1 MLQDN
6 KEDGMAERE
15 RIREQMKRAFEGDA
29 WHGPGVR
36 EVLDGVT
43 AAQAGKRVIP
53 DAHTIGELVL
63 HMACWKDVVRRRL
76 AGEKV
81 QVSDAENFPK
91 LAPGDTAWR
100 AAREA
105 LDRAHQDLVAA
116 VQSLDESKLDKPLVP
131 GGSAGYVQL
140 HGIIQ
145 HDLYHAGQIA
155 ILKKG

>member
-1 MLQDN
+1 M
-6 KEDGMAERE
+6 RS
-15 RIREQMKRAFEGDA
+15 RATRGTGRA
-29 WHGPGVR
+29 CAR
-36 EVLDGVT
+36 CSTGVT

-63 HMACWKDVVRRRL
+63 HMACWKRRR
-76 AGEKV
+76 APPAGGEKV
-81 QVSDAENFPK
+81 EVSDAENFSK
-91 LAPGDTAWR
+91 LASGDAAWR
-100 AAREA
+100 GAREA

-131 GGSAGYVQL
+131 GGSAGTFSCI
-140 HGIIQ
+140 GIIQ